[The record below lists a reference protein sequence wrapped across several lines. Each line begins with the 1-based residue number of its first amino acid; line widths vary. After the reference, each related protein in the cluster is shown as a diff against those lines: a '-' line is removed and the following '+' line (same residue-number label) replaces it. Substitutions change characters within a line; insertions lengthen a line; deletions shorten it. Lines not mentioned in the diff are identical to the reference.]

1 MEEPFIVTSVWGRIL
16 RHAPR
21 RGNPRRVRLAP
32 MRSRFAGRIS
42 LVIALL
48 ALAASARPAGS
59 ADGPLVREGVHEN
72 APFRYEVPAR
82 WNGGLVMFAHG
93 YQGEGPGAGS
103 VQTEPLDA
111 HLAEHGYAW
120 AATGYRSIGYRP
132 EWFID
137 DVRALRERFVRE
149 VGRPRWTIIHGQSM
163 GGHVTIAS
171 LELHPGLYQGAL
183 IECGIIDGIAL
194 ADFLYA
200 YTAAAEY
207 IGGVP
212 LLDAPDRQTF
222 HRRVN
227 EQWVPAVGTPGAYT
241 ERGRRFESV
250 VKHLLG
256 DPPLWREGLRRR
268 YLPNLVYLAPG
279 ESREGLRR
287 AVSTQ
292 HVRYRIDPGL
302 GVDETEL
309 NSRVRRISPEPGFRS
324 RANDPAYAEL
334 TGRITV
340 PVLALHET
348 GDSRVPFVLQQQY
361 RRRTLAA
368 GTADLLVQR
377 AVRWPGHCTFDSE
390 IRDGA
395 FDDLVAWIE
404 KGVKPAGDD
413 VLASDPTALGRRW
426 TPRPHP
432 ADRAR

>member
-1 MEEPFIVTSVWGRIL
+1 L
-16 RHAPR
+16 R
-21 RGNPRRVRLAP
+21 RGNPRRARLAR
-32 MRSRFAGRIS
+32 MRPA
-42 LVIALL
+42 LVLAIAVL
-48 ALAASARPAGS
+48 ALAASSPAPVRS
-59 ADGPLVREGVHEN
+59 ADAPIVREGVHEN
-72 APFRYEVPAR
+72 APFRYEVPAQ

-103 VQTEPLDA
+103 VVTEPLDA
-111 HLAEHGYAW
+111 LLSERGYAW

-132 EWFID
+132 DWFMD
-137 DVRALRERFVRE
+137 DVRALRELFVRE
-149 VGRPRWTIIHGQSM
+149 VGRPRWTILHGQSM

-183 IECGIIDGIAL
+183 IECGIIDGIGL
-194 ADFLYA
+194 ADYLYA

-250 VKHLLG
+250 VKHLMG
-256 DPPLWREGLRRR
+256 DPPLWREGLPRR
-268 YLPNLVYLAPG
+268 YLMNLVYLEPG
-279 ESREGLRR
+279 DPRQVLRR

-292 HVRYRIDPGL
+292 HVRYRVDPGL
-302 GVDETEL
+302 GVDEAEL
-309 NSRVRRISPEPGFRS
+309 NTRVRRIAPEPGFRS
-324 RANDPAYAEL
+324 RVKDAVYAEL
-334 TGRITV
+334 TGRITA
-340 PVLALHET
+340 PVMAIHET

-368 GTADLLVQR
+368 GTSDLLVQR
-377 AVRWPGHCTFDSE
+377 AVRWPGHCAFDSD
-390 IRDGA
+390 IRDQA

-404 KGVKPAGDD
+404 RGVKPAGDD
-413 VLASDPTALGRRW
+413 VLTADRATLGRRW

-432 ADRAR
+432 ADH

>member
-1 MEEPFIVTSVWGRIL
+1 MATRARAVV
-16 RHAPR
+16 A
-21 RGNPRRVRLAP
+21 
-32 MRSRFAGRIS
+32 
-42 LVIALL
+42 L
-48 ALAASARPAGS
+48 ALGLLLLPAAAAPPARS
-59 ADGPLVREGVHEN
+59 ADGALVREGVHEN
-72 APFRYEVPAR
+72 AAYRYEVPAR

-111 HLAEHGYAW
+111 LLDERGYAW

-132 EWFID
+132 DWFID
-137 DVRALRERFVRE
+137 DVRALRERFIRE
-149 VGRPRWTIIHGQSM
+149 VGPPRWTIIHGQSM

-183 IECGIIDGIAL
+183 IECGIIDGIGL

-207 IGGVP
+207 VGGVS
-212 LLDAPDRQTF
+212 LLDAPDRATF

-227 EQWVPAVGTPGAYT
+227 EQWLPAVGTPDAFT

-250 VKHLLG
+250 VKHLMG
-256 DPPLWREGLRRR
+256 EAPLWREGLPRR
-268 YLPNLVYLAPG
+268 YLMNLVYLLPG
-279 ESREGLRR
+279 ESRERLRR

-292 HVRYRIDPGL
+292 HVRYRVDPGL
-302 GVDETEL
+302 GLDEAEL
-309 NSRVRRISPEPGFRS
+309 NARVRRIAPEPGFRS

-340 PVLALHET
+340 PVMAIHET
-348 GDSRVPFVLQQQY
+348 GDPRVPFVLQQQY

-377 AVRWPGHCTFDSE
+377 AVRWPGHCAFDSE
-390 IRDGA
+390 IRDQA
-395 FDDLVAWIE
+395 FDDLVAWVE

-413 VLASDPTALGRRW
+413 VLTADRAPLGRRW

-432 ADRAR
+432 ADTAR